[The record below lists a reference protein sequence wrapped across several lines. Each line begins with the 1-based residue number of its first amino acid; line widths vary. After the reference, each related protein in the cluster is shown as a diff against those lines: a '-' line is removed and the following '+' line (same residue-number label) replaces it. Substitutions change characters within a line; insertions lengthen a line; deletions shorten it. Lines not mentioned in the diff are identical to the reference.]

1 MPLHSIEKTVK
12 VSPDSILRMTRCMFH
27 YCLAAAKLI
36 RSSNICM
43 GNIINTWGNLYWLF
57 ANRNS
62 RCSLSSSKSS
72 IPTLMFRIMFCIT
85 RLTLIMYQHFRVAD
99 IISMEICNLK
109 VICRLWAFQQFMLNL
124 LNNDTLPIEHNENI
138 ARSEVDSRSPTLNGR
153 VERMFIRADN
163 LLSVYFDVYKLT
175 RFIDKC
181 SDYFFKPGFPGFRVG
196 CPYHIPDLD
205 RFNSNMSGSSRYL
218 SAFYKT
224 NAD

>member
-1 MPLHSIEKTVK
+1 MHQGLS
-12 VSPDSILRMTRCMFH
+12 
-27 YCLAAAKLI
+27 LA
-36 RSSNICM
+36 N
-43 GNIINTWGNLYWLF
+43 
-57 ANRNS
+57 
-62 RCSLSSSKSS
+62 
-72 IPTLMFRIMFCIT
+72 
-85 RLTLIMYQHFRVAD
+85 
-99 IISMEICNLK
+99 IISMEILNLE
-109 VICRLWAFQQFMLNL
+109 VIYLNRTFKQLMLNL
-124 LNNDTLPIEHNENI
+124 LYYYIITVEKLQL
-138 ARSEVDSRSPTLNGR
+138 VTCTKLYSRSPPFDRR

-205 RFNSNMSGSSRYL
+205 RFNSNMSGSRRYL